1 MKRLA
6 HGLMRRLVPGP
17 WPAAGRMRVLGVPP
31 LVALTVA
38 LLVALTV
45 ASPAHALFSDDEA
58 RKAILDLRARVA
70 ASDEATRARLA
81 ELVGRIE
88 ALAAAQATHQAAQ
101 QAAQATQA
109 REMAETLQALRR
121 SLLDLNGQIEGL
133 RGEIARLRGEQEQLA
148 REVAEVQ
155 RRQKDV
161 SQGIDDRLRRLE
173 PVKVSLDG
181 QEFLADPD
189 EKRLF
194 EEALAVLRG
203 GDFDRALAAFG
214 AFSRRYPGSGYN
226 DAVRFWMA
234 SSLYGKRDYREAIA
248 AFRGFVNA
256 APKHP
261 RAPEALLAIA
271 NSQAEMKD
279 RPAARRTIDE
289 LLKAYPQSEA
299 ATAGKERLAALR

>member
-1 MKRLA
+1 MKR
-6 HGLMRRLVPGP
+6 
-17 WPAAGRMRVLGVPP
+17 AALG
-31 LVALTVA
+31 ALA
-38 LLVALTV
+38 LLAALAAT
-45 ASPAHALFSDDEA
+45 PAHALFSDDEA
-58 RKAILDLRARVA
+58 RKAILELRGRVA
-70 ASDEATRARLA
+70 ANDEATRARLA
-81 ELVGRIE
+81 ELVGRLE
-88 ALAAAQATHQAAQ
+88 ALTSAQAAN

-121 SLLDLNGQIEGL
+121 SLLDLNGQIDGL

-189 EKRLF
+189 EKRQF

-203 GDFDRALAAFG
+203 GDFDRAFSAFG

-234 SSLYGKRDYREAIA
+234 SALYGKRDYREAIA

-279 RPAARRTIDE
+279 RPGARRTIDE
-289 LLKAYPQSEA
+289 LVKAYPQSEA
-299 ATAGKERLAALR
+299 AAAGKERLAALR

>member
-1 MKRLA
+1 MKAYVLA
-6 HGLMRRLVPGP
+6 
-17 WPAAGRMRVLGVPP
+17 AAAVL
-31 LVALTVA
+31 AA
-38 LLVALTV
+38 AS

-70 ASDEATRARLA
+70 AGDEATRARLA
-81 ELVGRIE
+81 ELLTRIE
-88 ALAAAQATHQAAQ
+88 ALSAAQVSSQAAQ
-101 QAAQATQA
+101 QAGQSAQS
-109 REMAETLQALRR
+109 REMAEALQALRR
-121 SLLDLNGQIEGL
+121 SLLELNNQIEGL

-148 REVAEVQ
+148 REVAELQ

-173 PVKVSLDG
+173 PLTVSLDG
-181 QEFLADPD
+181 QEFLAEPD
-189 EKRLF
+189 EKRQF
-194 EEALAVLRG
+194 DEALAALRG

-226 DAVRFWMA
+226 DAVRFWMGSA
-234 SSLYGKRDYREAIA
+234 LYGKRDHREAIA

-256 APKHP
+256 APRHP

-279 RPAARRTIDE
+279 RVAARRTIDE
-289 LLKAYPQSEA
+289 LVKTYPQSDA
-299 ATAGKERLAALR
+299 ATAGKERLASLR

>member
-1 MKRLA
+1 LKR
-6 HGLMRRLVPGP
+6 
-17 WPAAGRMRVLGVPP
+17 AALG
-31 LVALTVA
+31 ALA
-38 LLVALTV
+38 LLAAL
-45 ASPAHALFSDDEA
+45 AAAPAHALFSDDEA
-58 RKAILDLRARVA
+58 RKAILELRGRVA
-70 ASDEATRARLA
+70 ANDEATRARLA
-81 ELVGRIE
+81 ELVGRLE
-88 ALAAAQATHQAAQ
+88 ALTSAQAAN

-121 SLLDLNGQIEGL
+121 SLLDLNGQIDGL

-173 PVKVSLDG
+173 PVSVNLDG

-194 EEALAVLRG
+194 EEALAVLRT

-214 AFSRRYPGSGYN
+214 TFSRRYPGSGYN

-234 SSLYGKRDYREAIA
+234 SALYGKRDYREAIA
-248 AFRGFVNA
+248 AFRGFVNG
-256 APKHP
+256 APRHP

-279 RPAARRTIDE
+279 RPAARRTIEE
-289 LLKAYPQSEA
+289 LLKSYPQSEA
-299 ATAGKERLAALR
+299 AAAGRERLATLR

>member
-1 MKRLA
+1 MKRAPSAPSAPGILA
-6 HGLMRRLVPGP
+6 RAGL
-17 WPAAGRMRVLGVPP
+17 AG
-31 LVALTVA
+31 AA
-38 LLVALTV
+38 LLAALAAT
-45 ASPAHALFSDDEA
+45 PAHALFSDDEA
-58 RKAILDLRARVA
+58 RKAILELRGRVTA
-70 ASDEATRARLA
+70 NDEATRARLA
-81 ELVGRIE
+81 ELLTRIE
-88 ALAAAQATHQAAQ
+88 ALSAAQAANQSG
-101 QAAQATQA
+101 QAAQAKELA
-109 REMAETLQALRR
+109 DALQALRR
-121 SLLDLNGQIEGL
+121 GLLDLNSQIEGL
-133 RGEIARLRGEQEQLA
+133 RGEIARMRGEQEQLA

-181 QEFLADPD
+181 QEFLAEPD
-189 EKRLF
+189 EKRQF
-194 EEALAVLRG
+194 EESLGVLRG

-214 AFSRRYPGSGYN
+214 TFLRRYPGSGYN

-234 SSLYGKRDYREAIA
+234 SAYYGKRDYREAIA

-279 RPAARRTIDE
+279 KPAARRTLDE
-289 LLKAYPQSEA
+289 LMKAYPQSEA
-299 ATAGKERLAALR
+299 AVAGKERLATLR